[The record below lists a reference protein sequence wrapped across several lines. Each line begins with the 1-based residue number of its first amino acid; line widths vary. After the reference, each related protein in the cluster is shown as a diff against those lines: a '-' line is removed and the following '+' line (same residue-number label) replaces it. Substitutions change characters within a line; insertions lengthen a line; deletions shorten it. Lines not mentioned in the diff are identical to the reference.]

1 MQRRVKVRVNGR
13 GDGGV
18 LVLISADTTDE
29 QFVEA
34 AAKKVFKRDAAAA
47 AAVNPAKARIYL
59 PGGEFEADLETIE
72 HDEEVVIAFNG
83 SPYKQ
88 KLQRTEEE
96 RAEVQL
102 SSAPALTLPASH
114 QPDAFS
120 TSGVRSVPAAA
131 SKPGVRK
138 SADSND
144 DDVPYDSRFNFS
156 APRGCYGCHN
166 CRCGYRSGS
175 ARV

>member
-1 MQRRVKVRVNGR
+1 M
-13 GDGGV
+13 
-18 LVLISADTTDE
+18 
-29 QFVEA
+29 
-34 AAKKVFKRDAAAA
+34 
-47 AAVNPAKARIYL
+47 
-59 PGGEFEADLETIE
+59 
-72 HDEEVVIAFNG
+72 IAFNG

-138 SADSND
+138 SADSDD
-144 DDVPYDSRFNFS
+144 DDVPYDSRFNFDIEKRP
-156 APRGCYGCHN
+156 ADLDQ
-166 CRCGYRSGS
+166 
-175 ARV
+175 ARASHKLHT

>member
-138 SADSND
+138 SADSDD
-144 DDVPYDSRFNFS
+144 DDVPYDSRFNFDIEKRP
-156 APRGCYGCHN
+156 ADLDQ
-166 CRCGYRSGS
+166 
-175 ARV
+175 ARASHKLHT

>member
-88 KLQRTEEE
+88 TEAAADGGGAG
-96 RAEVQL
+96 RSSAQL
-102 SSAPALTLPASH
+102 STRLNAAGFAS
-114 QPDAFS
+114 
-120 TSGVRSVPAAA
+120 T
-131 SKPGVRK
+131 
-138 SADSND
+138 
-144 DDVPYDSRFNFS
+144 
-156 APRGCYGCHN
+156 
-166 CRCGYRSGS
+166 
-175 ARV
+175 